1 MLHCLIISE
10 YYKQTA
16 MSKTINPNKEDN
28 VIQLV
33 EAHNKYTETQLEL
46 MYAAEIVF
54 GQKGINHTSH
64 RDIINLTSQKNISAI
79 SYHFGGID
87 GLVRALLEIRMEV
100 VDFERKKRFE
110 KFIGNDD
117 INNNI
122 LLDVYIDPLYEKCID
137 DIHWKNYIY
146 FLQHLVTD
154 YDRQFVNNLRQF
166 SQVAFHIEKELK
178 RINNIEDN
186 HMWETRLANNAAFLT
201 ASLAFRRRELDNNKK
216 VPSKKR
222 YLSYLK
228 SSVLSIFLKG

>member
-1 MLHCLIISE
+1 MLKNKEL
-10 YYKQTA
+10 Y
-16 MSKTINPNKEDN
+16 KEDN
-28 VIQLV
+28 LV
-33 EAHNKYTETQLEL
+33 ELVEVNNKYTETQLEL
-46 MYAAEIVF
+46 MFAAEIVF

-64 RDIINLTSQKNISAI
+64 RDIINLTGQKNISAI
-79 SYHFGGID
+79 SYHFGGIE
-87 GLVRALLEIRMEV
+87 GLVKCLLGIRMAV

-110 KFIGNDD
+110 KLVENDD

-122 LLDVYIDPLYEKCID
+122 LLDVYIDPLYEKCIE

-186 HMWETRLANNAAFLT
+186 QMWETRLANNAAFLT
-201 ASLAFRRRELDNNKK
+201 ASLAFRRRELDNNIK

-228 SSVLSIFLKG
+228 NSILSIFLEG